1 MSAVRFCNGCEKVYP
16 KSCFQGAQ
24 RRCKAC
30 RTERTAERLETLRND
45 PFIAAVIRETPRGE
59 DVGAWYRALVAQG
72 LTIRAI
78 AVHVELSSESVSR
91 AMKPG
96 RVAQYKNV
104 RRALGLCA
112 DCGRSSGEMTRCPK
126 HRAEHAARE
135 ARRRASQ

>member
-16 KSCFQGAQ
+16 KACFQGAQ
-24 RRCKAC
+24 RTCKAC
-30 RTERTAERLETLRND
+30 RAERTAERLETLRND

-91 AMKPG
+91 AMSKAG
-96 RVAQYKNV
+96 ARYKAV
-104 RRALGLCA
+104 RKALGKCA
-112 DCGRSSGEMTRCPK
+112 DCGRSAEGKSRCPK
-126 HRAEHAARE
+126 HAAVHAARY
-135 ARRRASQ
+135 RRCS